1 MEMREA
7 VEQVL
12 LIPDDTTLKPD
23 EVLDKIKNYIRSQRN
38 IALDAVAFEER
49 KQAAGENFDSFLIAI
64 KTLARDADLCNECL
78 NRRLVTKIMSGI
90 YDKETR
96 TKLLA
101 MSPLP
106 DLQTYYADLC
116 RSEESAK
123 LDDARISRQLN
134 ERRAYQSKF
143 REISLNLKSAI
154 KSPVQNAVK
163 RPAHQKVKP
172 TVPQRIQSA

>member
-1 MEMREA
+1 MWA
-7 VEQVL
+7 
-12 LIPDDTTLKPD
+12 IF
-23 EVLDKIKNYIRSQRN
+23 RN
-38 IALDAVAFEER
+38 
-49 KQAAGENFDSFLIAI
+49 G
-64 KTLARDADLCNECL
+64 T
-78 NRRLVTKIMSGI
+78 VTKIMLGI
-90 YDKETR
+90 YDKEIR

-101 MSPLP
+101 ISPLS
-106 DLQTYYADLC
+106 DLQTVTDLY

-143 REISLNLKSAI
+143 RRNFSKSKERN